1 MKHIKKS
8 LILLLSIVILSQ
20 GCVFIVGAAAGAA
33 GVAVVYDHRKIEKII
48 LDQKIAHRIN
58 EKIANIRGLQGNG
71 RISVTCFNQVVLLT
85 GQVTNSMQRQQAED
99 IAHNMP
105 EVTRVYNQ
113 ITLRAPISSL
123 TQASD
128 SWITTKIKTQM
139 LATKGLESSTIKV
152 LTENGTVYLMGIVT
166 RAQAD
171 TTVDIARQIS
181 GVQRVVKIFQY
192 VNN

>member
-1 MKHIKKS
+1 MKYVKK
-8 LILLLSIVILSQ
+8 LFILLSMVVLSQ
-20 GCVFIVGAAAGAA
+20 GCVFVAGAAAGAA
-33 GVAVVYDHRKIEKII
+33 GIAVVYDHRKIEKII
-48 LDQKIAHRIN
+48 LDQQIAHRIS
-58 EKIANIRGLQGNG
+58 EQIAKIRGLHDNG

-105 EVTRVYNQ
+105 EVTRVYDQ

-123 TQASD
+123 TQTSD

-166 RAQAD
+166 RDQAD
-171 TTVDIARQIS
+171 TTVDITRKIS

-192 VNN
+192 VNH